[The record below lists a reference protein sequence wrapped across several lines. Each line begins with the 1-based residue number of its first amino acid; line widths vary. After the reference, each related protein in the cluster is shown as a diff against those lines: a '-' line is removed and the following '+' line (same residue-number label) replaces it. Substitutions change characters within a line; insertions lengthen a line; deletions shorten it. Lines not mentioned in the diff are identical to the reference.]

1 MTDYKAVMKLLVQQ
15 RSYREIE
22 NQLGCSHRAV
32 SRANTV
38 LRSHGFTTVEQVEG
52 LTTDELDA
60 MFVDGRSNGQGDF
73 VPIDFEAV
81 VKARTG
87 RNKVTVQVLWGRYT
101 ATPAGA
107 GQRYYSYERFRQLV
121 AQHVDTAG
129 VTARITHAPG
139 HTMQVDWAGTKM
151 RLFDPL
157 GGQGGKLSVFV
168 ASLPYSGMLFA
179 VACPNERQD
188 AWLDEQWDLALKLS
202 NPKKTGT
209 ILQIQ
214 GGRRPTEATVE

>member
-1 MTDYKAVMKLLVQQ
+1 MRLRTNSGVPTGRFPGRTLCFALVGLQ
-15 RSYREIE
+15 R
-22 NQLGCSHRAV
+22 
-32 SRANTV
+32 
-38 LRSHGFTTVEQVEG
+38 FEQVEG
-52 LTTDELDA
+52 LTVDELDA
-60 MFVDGRSNGQGDF
+60 MFVDGRSSGQGDF

-87 RNKVTVQVLWGRYT
+87 RNKVTLQVLWGRYT
-101 ATPAGA
+101 ASPAGA

-121 AQHVDTAG
+121 AQHVNTAG

-214 GGRRPTEATVE
+214 GDRRPTEATVE